1 MTKPV
6 RSQTTLSPKSA
17 AGSTVYNAYYYFTQL
32 SGLYAAGQESAKKPE
47 EKKVWVVL
55 SDSGLEDVGVLFTV
69 WEWVLKEIRSN
80 TVKPEIDTHWNMVA
94 LACKRMAVIHQ
105 WTNFWTPRLQWCRLG
120 LRCESRW
127 VKIITGFEAQDPRLT
142 ELLRPLLETSAT
154 RQQHLKSAA
163 QKLEDSEKTVNGWF
177 AADDGGSETLVESG
191 ERSGIRVHPVSYPPK
206 LKIAGAS

>member
-17 AGSTVYNAYYYFTQL
+17 AGSTVYNAYYYLTQL
-32 SGLYAAGQESAKKPE
+32 SGLYAAGQECAKKPE
-47 EKKVWVVL
+47 EKKLWVLL
-55 SDSGLEDVGVLFTV
+55 SDSGLEDVGILFSV
-69 WEWVLKEIRSN
+69 WEWVLKEIRTN
-80 TVKPEIDTHWNMVA
+80 TLKPEVEHHWNMVA

-105 WTNFWTPRLQWCRLG
+105 GTNFWTPRLQWCRIG

-142 ELLRPLLETSAT
+142 ERMRPLLESSTK
-154 RQQHLKSAA
+154 RQQHLKSAT
-163 QKLEDSEKTVNGWF
+163 QKLEDGEKTVNSWF
-177 AADDGGSETLVESG
+177 VVDDAGAETLVPS
-191 ERSGIRVHPVSYPPK
+191 RDHDGIRGSLPPK